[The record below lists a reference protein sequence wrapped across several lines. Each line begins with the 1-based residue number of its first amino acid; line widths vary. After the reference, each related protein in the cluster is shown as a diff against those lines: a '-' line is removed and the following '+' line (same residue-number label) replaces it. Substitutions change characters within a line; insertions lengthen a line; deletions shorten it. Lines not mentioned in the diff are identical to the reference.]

1 MSEAEAPSPA
11 KSRSLGSVTI
21 ALLIASVFG
30 YGLMILCGRLL
41 GPELNKTFL
50 AFWGVI
56 FGLGSAMAPLEQ
68 EVSRLSAE
76 AEVAG
81 RRTGLDAA
89 RTVLFGVALAL
100 VFGVLQFIP
109 AVNERLFAGHSE
121 LAIITLFGGVSYAV
135 LSGFRGLLIGHQ
147 KVNAYAGILVVEPT
161 SRIVLAGVFAVAGLA
176 DMVPLAIAVAV
187 GTFAW
192 VVFVPAGRKLF
203 DRTERDAGWRPVIGT
218 VGQLMI
224 SAALAA
230 TIVTGFPPM
239 VTLLAPAGD
248 AAVIGAF
255 FATLTLARFPLIAL
269 LPVQSLAV
277 PAVVRMSATPDGR
290 SKLHGWLI
298 KGLTA
303 AVLVGVVGGGL
314 GALVGPWLVKLIY
327 GADFVVAGWV
337 VGALVLSSTL
347 IAATQLLAAVL
358 IARAKAKIV
367 LWTWAATAV
376 LTAAALAWW
385 PADTVTRAVVGLIIG
400 PLAGIAIALTA
411 VWRQGTAE

>member
-1 MSEAEAPSPA
+1 MSEAPSQA

-50 AFWGVI
+50 SFWGVI
-56 FGLGSAMAPLEQ
+56 FGLGSAMAPVEQ

-76 AEVAG
+76 AEV
-81 RRTGLDAA
+81 TGQRSNLDVV
-89 RTVLFGVALAL
+89 RTVVFGGSLAL
-100 VFGVLQFIP
+100 LFGVLQFIP
-109 AVNERLFAGHSE
+109 LVNDRLFAGHSE
-121 LAIITLFGGVSYAV
+121 LAIISLFGGLSYAV
-135 LSGFRGLLIGHQ
+135 LSGFRGLLVGHQ
-147 KVNAYAGILVVEPT
+147 QMKSYTGILVVEPT

-192 VVFVPAGRKLF
+192 LVFVPTVPKLL
-203 DRTERDAGWRPVIGT
+203 DRHAPGEGWRRVTST
-218 VGQLMI
+218 VGQLMA

-230 TIVTGFPPM
+230 TVITAFPSM
-239 VTLLAPAGD
+239 VSLLAPGGD
-248 AAVIGAF
+248 VKVVGGFLTA
-255 FATLTLARFPLIAL
+255 LTLARFPLIAL

-277 PAVVRMSATPDGR
+277 PAVVRMSSSEDGR
-290 SKLHGWLI
+290 RKLHGWLI
-298 KGLTA
+298 KGLIA
-303 AVLVGVVGGGL
+303 AALVGTVGAVL
-314 GALVGPWLVKLIY
+314 GALLGPWIVKLIY

-347 IAATQLLAAVL
+347 IAAMQLLAAVL
-358 IARAKAKIV
+358 IARAKANIV

-385 PADTVTRAVVGLIIG
+385 PADTVTRAVVGLLIG